1 MKLSEELI
9 YRGFSAETTISNPMD
24 LDNRKNKKFYWGADP
39 SADSL
44 TIGNLAALMMCA
56 CFVRHGYQPYLL
68 VGGATGQIGD
78 PKDNGERDLKPLEE
92 VEHNKQCIKKQV
104 EEVISNTTSRLAPAR
119 PSTEVVR
126 QSSSQNE
133 QQVAHSLDSSDGLLR
148 GSGAHTAPVVA
159 DDLEVALPNHLDVTM
174 VDNYD
179 WFKDMKYLDFLR
191 EVGKAFSMT
200 QLLDRQFVQNRIGE
214 GGSGISY
221 AEFSY
226 TLIQGYDFLHL
237 YREYGVDL
245 QLCGADQY
253 GNCTSGIHLIKRIEG
268 GEADVWSTP
277 LVIDPVTGR
286 KFGKSEGNAI
296 WLASS
301 DNGGGNYTSIFDFYQ
316 FWLNQPDEAVEYLI
330 KIYTLLEK
338 EQIEEILT
346 KHREHP
352 EERIAQ
358 KALARGAT
366 EVVHGKNAADA
377 IENLTTVLFNRETNF
392 AEFSEDELL
401 EFAKYLPVEKRGKQ
415 LADILVKNG
424 FAESKKKAR
433 EFILQGAI
441 TVNGEKVKED
451 ITVNQTAM
459 VKKGKNKFLVV
470 K

>member
-9 YRGFSAETTISNPMD
+9 YRGFIAETTIENPAE
-24 LDNRKNKKFYWGADP
+24 LDTRENKKFYWGADP

-78 PKDNGERDLKPLEE
+78 PKENGERELKSLEE
-92 VEHNKQCIKKQV
+92 VEHNKTCIKSQIEQV
-104 EEVISNTTSRLAPAR
+104 INS
-119 PSTEVVR
+119 
-126 QSSSQNE
+126 
-133 QQVAHSLDSSDGLLR
+133 DSI
-148 GSGAHTAPVVA
+148 
-159 DDLEVALPNHLDVTM
+159 TM

-179 WFKDMKYLDFLR
+179 WFRDMKYLDFLR

-237 YREYGVDL
+237 FRKYGVDL

-253 GNCTSGIHLIKRIEG
+253 GNCTSGIHLIRRLENSN
-268 GEADVWSTP
+268 ADVWSTP
-277 LVIDPVTGR
+277 LVIDPVSGR

-296 WLASS
+296 WLAGTN
-301 DNGGGNYTSIFDFYQ
+301 NGSNSYTSIFDFYQ
-316 FWLNQPDEAVEYLI
+316 FWLNQPDESVEYLI
-330 KIYTLLEK
+330 KIYTLYDKETIESILKQHAEAPEK
-338 EQIEEILT
+338 
-346 KHREHP
+346 
-352 EERIAQ
+352 RIAQ

-366 EVVHGKNAADA
+366 EVVHGEKNAEAV
-377 IENLTTVLFNRETNF
+377 ENLTKVLFDKNTDFSNFTTDEISEF
-392 AEFSEDELL
+392 AE
-401 EFAKYLPVEKRGKQ
+401 YLPLVERGTN
-415 LADILVKNG
+415 LVDALVG
-424 FAESKKKAR
+424 TGLAESKKKAR
-433 EFILQGAI
+433 ELIKSGAI
-441 TVNGEKVKED
+441 SINGVKVTDE
-451 ITVNQTAM
+451 IILNQTALI
-459 VKKGKNKFLVV
+459 KKGKNKFAVV

>member
-9 YRGFSAETTISNPMD
+9 YRGFKAETTIENPEE
-24 LDNRKNKKFYWGADP
+24 LDTRKNKKFYWGADP

-56 CFVRHGYQPYLL
+56 CFVRHGYEPVLL

-78 PKDNGERDLKPLEE
+78 PKENGERDLKPIEE
-92 VEHNKQCIKKQV
+92 VEHNKNCIREQI
-104 EEVISNTTSRLAPAR
+104 ER
-119 PSTEVVR
+119 VV
-126 QSSSQNE
+126 S
-133 QQVAHSLDSSDGLLR
+133 AGDGDASDGETKGL
-148 GSGAHTAPVVA
+148 V
-159 DDLEVALPNHLDVTM
+159 M

-179 WFKDMKYLDFLR
+179 WFRDMKYLDFLR

-214 GGSGISY
+214 GGAGISY

-253 GNCTSGIHLIKRIEG
+253 GNCTSGIHLIKRLEG
-268 GEADVWSTP
+268 GRADVWSTP

-301 DNGGGNYTSIFDFYQ
+301 DNGSGNYTSIFDFYQ
-316 FWLNQPDEAVEYLI
+316 FWLNQPDESVEYLI
-330 KIYTLLEK
+330 KIYTLLKPDE
-338 EQIEEILT
+338 IDEIL
-346 KHREHP
+346 KQHAEAP
-352 EERIAQ
+352 EKRVAQ
-358 KALARGAT
+358 RTLAR
-366 EVVHGKNAADA
+366 EVTKIVHGREAAQA
-377 IENLTTVLFNRETNF
+377 IENLTTMLFDRNTDF
-392 AEFSEDELL
+392 ADFSEDEIV
-401 EFAKYLPVEKRGKQ
+401 EFAKYLPVEKKGTM
-415 LADILVKNG
+415 LVEALVEHEL
-424 FAESKKKAR
+424 AESKKKAR
-433 EFILQGAI
+433 EFIAQGAI
-441 TVNGEKVKED
+441 TINGEKVKED
-451 ITVNQTAM
+451 TKINQTAI
-459 VKKGKNKFLVV
+459 VKKGKNKFLIV